1 MVASLCTSEISSSR
15 NNTTIGKFYFVH
27 QFSARESPLC
37 RTGSV
42 ESKTNFQNKSIEA
55 SVLHPLHV
63 KHLKINKKAPQFL
76 SLTTLPTCDSQ
87 CHAAATVPCPSL
99 YPSIL
104 ASSSHGCSDPRHCLP
119 TVCYGDVASLCSIF
133 PLSPAQ
139 PSPAQPPHCGAA
151 STASTFQFWP
161 RGEEAGDGLRD
172 VQSTPLLMA
181 TQLWVLGQRS
191 YIAGAEHISA
201 HVISSDPHETSSP
214 ARRWQTGI
222 RTHVHRQRPLST
234 SHRCNHSPEPRYQN
248 VLVVR

>member
-104 ASSSHGCSDPRHCLP
+104 VSSSHGCSDPRHCLP

-139 PSPAQPPHCGAA
+139 RDPRIVEQPRQLPRSSSGLVGRRQGTGCGTFNLHLSLWPPSCG
-151 STASTFQFWP
+151 SW
-161 RGEEAGDGLRD
+161 D
-172 VQSTPLLMA
+172 
-181 TQLWVLGQRS
+181 
-191 YIAGAEHISA
+191 SA
-201 HVISSDPHETSSP
+201 VT
-214 ARRWQTGI
+214 
-222 RTHVHRQRPLST
+222 
-234 SHRCNHSPEPRYQN
+234 
-248 VLVVR
+248 